1 MKMTKHK
8 ERKIMIIGAG
18 GIGSYLVQFLKR
30 MNQAQRINVPETHLY
45 DITVYDGDTVDTKNL
60 GYQAY
65 DELDVGEKK
74 VECIGGINPQ
84 PFNVLLDKQLQGY
97 DLVVCCAD
105 NLAVRRLLYRQGF
118 GSDAN
123 LKWLDLRS
131 TGRNAALISYKVD
144 PKMMDTLLIGEEG
157 SFSCQ
162 AQDWDGSAKDINCMN
177 MVIASMGVQ
186 WIQRWFNDNEDV
198 TDMKMVNL

>member
-1 MKMTKHK
+1 MKMKKHN

-30 MNQAQRINVPETHLY
+30 MNQAQRTNVPETHLY
-45 DITVYDGDTVDTKNL
+45 NITVFDGDTVDTKNL

-198 TDMKMVNL
+198 IDMKMVNL

>member
-1 MKMTKHK
+1 MQEGEIRM
-8 ERKIMIIGAG
+8 RKIMIIGAG
-18 GIGSYLVQFLKR
+18 GIGSYLTQFLKR
-30 MNQAQRINVPETHLY
+30 MNQAQRTNKPGTHLY
-45 DITVYDGDTVDTKNL
+45 DITVYDADTVDTKNL

-65 DELDVGEKK
+65 NELDIGEKK
-74 VECIGGINPQ
+74 VECISGINAQ
-84 PFNVLLDKQLQGY
+84 PFNVLLDKQLHGY

-118 GSDAN
+118 GSDSN

-198 TDMKMVNL
+198 IDMKMVNL